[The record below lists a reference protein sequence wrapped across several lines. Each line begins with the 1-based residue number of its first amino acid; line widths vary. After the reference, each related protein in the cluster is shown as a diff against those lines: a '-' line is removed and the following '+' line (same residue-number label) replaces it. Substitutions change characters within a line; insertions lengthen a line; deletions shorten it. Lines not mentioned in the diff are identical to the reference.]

1 MRFVGSRLSIG
12 FVSVAAA
19 AFAAVPS
26 ALASPPG
33 ADAGTVQLGPPT
45 VISETMTGKVVV
57 SEQVGSLTFT
67 GTITGTGTLEVLSRL
82 SPAGK
87 ETFSGG
93 WTAPVTLADGRSG
106 TLSLAVHG
114 RDNGTFSGTFVAR
127 GSDGLDGLV
136 GQGKFSGQ
144 DATGAG
150 TYTFHYNK

>member
-12 FVSVAAA
+12 FLSVAATV
-19 AFAAVPS
+19 FAVVPS

-45 VISETMTGKVVV
+45 VLSETMTGKVVV

-67 GTITGTGTLEVLSRL
+67 GTITGTGMLNVLARL

-87 ETFSGG
+87 ETFSAQ
-93 WTAPVTLADGRSG
+93 WSAPVTVDGISG
-106 TLSLAVHG
+106 TLDLAVHG

-127 GSDGLDGLV
+127 GSGGLAGLV
-136 GQGKFSGQ
+136 GQGRFSGQ

-150 TYTFHYNK
+150 TYTFHYNL